1 MMTRIS
7 SLWLVIGVAVL
18 PLFFA
23 MLSYFGG
30 WWQPAGKVNNGALIV
45 SDNDQIPL
53 QQGEQLIANGRWQL
67 IMLSPQC
74 QSDCQAWMQ
83 HLNNIKTALGRD
95 ADRVEP
101 RLANAAAGSGQSILL
116 VDPLGNSVLSY
127 QLEQSPRDI
136 LDDLKRLLKVSKIG

>member
-1 MMTRIS
+1 MMTKVS

-30 WWQPAGKVNNGALIV
+30 WWQPAGKVNNGVLII

-53 QQGEQLIANGRWQL
+53 QPGEQVVANGRWQL

-83 HLNNIKTALGRD
+83 RLDSIKTALGRD
-95 ADRVEP
+95 SDRLEP
-101 RLANAAAGSGQSILL
+101 RLANAVAGSEQSILL
-116 VDPLGNSVLSY
+116 VDPLGNPVLSY